1 MKVEGRKMKK
11 TKKVKNRRYLERL
24 INVVDVGLF
33 MAICAIGYVT
43 SGLILC
49 HFCPAFET
57 AIVTQTIG
65 ATCGCALGML
75 ALLLGV
81 SMKRKRIVEFFKALG
96 LMALFGVVYVVV
108 AVFRGL
114 NMPLMCLALA
124 LQMVVGVVA
133 AIATYGCDEG
143 MNHIRRKLLG
153 NVVKIGGA
161 WCCLHE
167 VHY

>member
-11 TKKVKNRRYLERL
+11 TKKVKNRRNLERL
-24 INVVDVGLF
+24 INVADAGLF
-33 MAICAIGYVT
+33 VAIVVVEYIT
-43 SGLILC
+43 SRRILC

-57 AIVTQTIG
+57 TIVTQTIG
-65 ATCGCALGML
+65 TTCGCVLGML

-81 SMKRKRIVEFFKALG
+81 SMKRKRIAEFFKTLG

-108 AVFRGL
+108 AVFKGL

-153 NVVKIGGA
+153 NVVKTGGM
-161 WCCLHE
+161 WCHLYE
-167 VHY
+167 VHD

>member
-11 TKKVKNRRYLERL
+11 TKKVKNRRNLERL
-24 INVVDVGLF
+24 INVADAGLLV
-33 MAICAIGYVT
+33 AIVVVEYIT
-43 SGLILC
+43 SRRILC

-57 AIVTQTIG
+57 TIVTQTIG
-65 ATCGCALGML
+65 TTCGCVLGML

-81 SMKRKRIVEFFKALG
+81 SMKRKRIAEFFKTLG
-96 LMALFGVVYVVV
+96 LIALSGAAYV
-108 AVFRGL
+108 AVALYKGL
-114 NMPLMCLALA
+114 DMPLMCLALA
-124 LQMVVGVVA
+124 LQMIVG
-133 AIATYGCDEG
+133 IATIIAAYGCDEG